1 MSKKVKAA
9 VAGLAFVAGCEIG
22 IAIALMKMIRDYT
35 IKDNAINE
43 SAEISDS
50 AEDDDGNDVE
60 DAAAEETAETE
71 DDDPAADAAP
81 QAI

>member
-9 VAGLAFVAGCEIG
+9 VAGLAFVAGCEVG
-22 IAIALMKMIRDYT
+22 IALALMKMIRDYT
-35 IKDNAINE
+35 IKENAINE

-50 AEDDDGNDVE
+50 TEIDDVNDVE
-60 DAAAEETAETE
+60 DAAAEEAAKME
-71 DDDPAADAAP
+71 DGDPAADAAP